1 MDLGLNYIA
10 TCDIHVDKLRDALAS
25 TPRLRALRLSRCC
38 IGGWR
43 RARAIAKG
51 IAANTSLIDIDLSYN
66 SLGAASPLS
75 AQARG
80 VGANDRGA
88 GVGDSLSLAVEALCR
103 ALRENRTIRRLSL
116 AHNKLGDSGSYAVLE
131 SLRGSGSMTALD
143 LRSNDIS
150 FIALKRCTRL
160 LCDASARWLPTTL
173 AVDKSKQTGG
183 APWLFCEPSSPD
195 GSAARAHG
203 DETRREEGPQRRLA
217 ALVVDLRRNV
227 SLVGL
232 LQREQGEASA
242 ESPELPES
250 PESRVYHDVPPIP
263 APVRGLPEPSALLAH
278 PSAMQGAAI
287 ELSASAIELSTSV
300 MELSAMKTASEH
312 PVTAR
317 NPSPG
322 GIERAA
328 GGVSGPLLSL
338 HAAGA
343 HSSRIRLPCG
353 SRRLLT
359 SHSEHVAGASLHS
372 AFGRVAS
379 EWPSRHERSEALC
392 PHYMCR
398 QLEITPQMRRILID
412 WLVELYEELALQPEV
427 LLASVFHVDRFLS
440 AQLVDKEKLQLV
452 GAVGLLFASNHF
464 CKLPPQDGELLPDGR
479 GLSNADDIVYWT
491 DNTYSIHEVLSM
503 EASMLQGLEP
513 GQIESPLH
521 YLGLFA
527 AARQL
532 HEVTASIALELL
544 VVCTREYPLLELHP
558 RMLAACCLYV
568 AVRNS
573 PPGFDTWDDSCSAAC
588 GYKAELLRTHI
599 EGKFSFLSGYKL
611 SCRSITSGSR
621 AKDISVVLFV

>member
-1 MDLGLNYIA
+1 M
-10 TCDIHVDKLRDALAS
+10 
-25 TPRLRALRLSRCC
+25 
-38 IGGWR
+38 
-43 RARAIAKG
+43 
-51 IAANTSLIDIDLSYN
+51 
-66 SLGAASPLS
+66 
-75 AQARG
+75 
-80 VGANDRGA
+80 
-88 GVGDSLSLAVEALCR
+88 GDSLSLAVEALCR

-131 SLRGSGSMTALD
+131 SLRGAGSMTALD

-263 APVRGLPEPSALLAH
+263 APGRGLPEPSALLAH

-287 ELSASAIELSTSV
+287 ELSASAIALSTSV

-343 HSSRIRLPCG
+343 HSSRLRLPCVT
-353 SRRLLT
+353 SQRFRARR
-359 SHSEHVAGASLHS
+359 
-372 AFGRVAS
+372 FRVA
-379 EWPSRHERSEALC
+379 E
-392 PHYMCR
+392 
-398 QLEITPQMRRILID
+398 
-412 WLVELYEELALQPEV
+412 
-427 LLASVFHVDRFLS
+427 
-440 AQLVDKEKLQLV
+440 
-452 GAVGLLFASNHF
+452 
-464 CKLPPQDGELLPDGR
+464 PP
-479 GLSNADDIVYWT
+479 
-491 DNTYSIHEVLSM
+491 
-503 EASMLQGLEP
+503 
-513 GQIESPLH
+513 
-521 YLGLFA
+521 
-527 AARQL
+527 
-532 HEVTASIALELL
+532 
-544 VVCTREYPLLELHP
+544 
-558 RMLAACCLYV
+558 
-568 AVRNS
+568 
-573 PPGFDTWDDSCSAAC
+573 
-588 GYKAELLRTHI
+588 
-599 EGKFSFLSGYKL
+599 
-611 SCRSITSGSR
+611 
-621 AKDISVVLFV
+621 